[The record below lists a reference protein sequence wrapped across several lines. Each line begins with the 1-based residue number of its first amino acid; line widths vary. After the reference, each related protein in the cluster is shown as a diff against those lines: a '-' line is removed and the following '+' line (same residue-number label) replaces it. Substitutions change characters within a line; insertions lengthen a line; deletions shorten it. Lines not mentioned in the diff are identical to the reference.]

1 MIQCHRRIIK
11 LDQNKSKPIGL
22 NESTLLAASIAFT
35 EKQVKSVRSDI
46 NELYEVVQDIA
57 QNKPLR
63 GPEGAPG
70 KNGAPGPQ
78 GEKGE
83 RGIVGAQGP
92 KGDKGDTGEQGEK
105 GDTGEQGP
113 KGDTGETGERG
124 LQGEKGDKGDRGEQG
139 LTGAKGDK
147 GDIGPQGEKGD
158 TGERGEKG
166 ETGEQGPQGEVGAQ
180 GQKGDKGDT
189 GPQGQKGDRGER
201 GLVGPKGD
209 TGERGLKGDT
219 GAKGDKGD
227 KGDPGKDADIKPL
240 EEKWQ
245 SFEKKIQID
254 LQKYKQNINQS
265 VSKGYN
271 GWGGDSGGGEVRLL
285 RLDDVDTTNLAN
297 GKTLVYN
304 AELKKLVFETV
315 AISSGGSSNNEST
328 TSNTV
333 TSNTLTANTITTQV
347 IEVSS
352 GTDLRGN
359 VIIGTNANNSLII
372 NSRIASNIVPIADV
386 QYNLGSPELRFKDL
400 FLSGNTV
407 HIGSSTLASS
417 DQGLVLPYGSTVGG
431 IIPNDDISG
440 SLNNFTGDL
449 GDFENGYTDSFGAQ
463 IRNVRIDF
471 NQSGTLT
478 QIQLGNL

>member
-1 MIQCHRRIIK
+1 
-11 LDQNKSKPIGL
+11 LDQNKSKPVGL

-83 RGIVGAQGP
+83 RGIVGAQGLKGD

-105 GDTGEQGP
+105 GNTGEQGP

-124 LQGEKGDKGDRGEQG
+124 LKGDKGDTGEQG
-139 LTGAKGDK
+139 LTGAKGDQ
-147 GDIGPQGEKGD
+147 GEQGPQGDKGD
-158 TGERGEKG
+158 TGERGAKG
-166 ETGEQGPQGEVGAQ
+166 DRGDTGEQGPQGEVGAQ
-180 GQKGDKGDT
+180 GIQGEKGDA
-189 GPQGQKGDRGER
+189 GPQGERGEKGER
-201 GLVGPKGD
+201 GLAGSKGD

-219 GAKGDKGD
+219 GEKGDKGD
-227 KGDPGKDADIKPL
+227 KGDPGKDADTKPL

-285 RLDDVDTTNLAN
+285 RLDDVDTTSLAN

-304 AELKKLVFETV
+304 ADLKKLVFQTLNNETV
-315 AISSGGSSNNEST
+315 V
-328 TSNTV
+328 SNTV
-333 TSNTLTANTITTQV
+333 TSTSVVTQNA
-347 IEVSS
+347 EVTGDFSVGTNSS
-352 GTDLRGN
+352 NNFISYASVDLKGN
-359 VIIGTNANNSLII
+359 VVIGTNASNSLII

-407 HIGSSTLASS
+407 HIGSSTLSSS

-431 IIPNDDISG
+431 VLPSDDISG

-449 GDFENGYTDSFGAQ
+449 GNFDNGFTDSFGSQ

>member
-11 LDQNKSKPIGL
+11 LDQNKSKPVGL

-63 GPEGAPG
+63 GPEGTPG

-83 RGIVGAQGP
+83 RGIVGAQGL

-105 GDTGEQGP
+105 GNTGEQGP

-124 LQGEKGDKGDRGEQG
+124 LKGDKGDTGEQG
-139 LTGAKGDK
+139 LTGAKGDQ
-147 GDIGPQGEKGD
+147 GEQGPQGDKGD
-158 TGERGEKG
+158 TGERGAKG
-166 ETGEQGPQGEVGAQ
+166 DRGDTGEQGPQGEVGAQ
-180 GQKGDKGDT
+180 GIQGEKGDAGT
-189 GPQGQKGDRGER
+189 QGERGEKGER
-201 GLVGPKGD
+201 GLTGVKGD
-209 TGERGLKGDT
+209 TGERGLKGDR
-219 GAKGDKGD
+219 GEKGDKGD
-227 KGDPGKDADIKPL
+227 KGDSGKDADIKPL

-304 AELKKLVFETV
+304 ADLKKLGFETV
-315 AISSGGSSNNEST
+315 AISSGASSNNEST

-359 VIIGTNANNSLII
+359 VVIGTNANNSLII

-386 QYNLGSPELRFKDL
+386 QYNLGSPEFRFKDL

-407 HIGSSTLASS
+407 HIGSSTLSSS

-431 IIPNDDISG
+431 VLPSDDISG

-449 GDFENGYTDSFGAQ
+449 GNFDNGYTDSFGAQ

>member
-1 MIQCHRRIIK
+1 MILCHRRIIK

-407 HIGSSTLASS
+407 HIGSSTLSSS

-449 GDFENGYTDSFGAQ
+449 GDFENGYTDSFGSQ

>member
-1 MIQCHRRIIK
+1 
-11 LDQNKSKPIGL
+11 LEQNKSKSLGL

-35 EKQVKSVRSDI
+35 EKQVKTVRSDI
-46 NELYEVVQDIA
+46 NELYEIVQDIA
-57 QNKPLR
+57 NATQVKPPR

-70 KNGAPGPQ
+70 KNGADGAQ

-83 RGIVGAQGP
+83 RGEDGIQGP
-92 KGDKGDTGEQGEK
+92 QGIKGEKGDTGERGEKGEQGLK

-113 KGDTGETGERG
+113 KGDTGE
-124 LQGEKGDKGDRGEQG
+124 QG
-139 LTGAKGDK
+139 L
-147 GDIGPQGEKGD
+147 KGD

-166 ETGEQGPQGEVGAQ
+166 EQGSKGDTGEQGPVGAQ
-180 GQKGDKGDT
+180 GEKGDRGGQGLKGDT
-189 GPQGQKGDRGER
+189 GEQGPVGAQGEKGDQGVAGPKGDRGDKGER

-209 TGERGLKGDT
+209 KGDQ
-219 GAKGDKGD
+219 GVAGPQGEKGEKGDA
-227 KGDPGKDADIKPL
+227 GKDADIKPL

-245 SFEKKIQID
+245 SFEQKIQID

-265 VSKGYN
+265 VSKSYN
-271 GWGGDSGGGEVRLL
+271 GWGGEGGGGEVRLL
-285 RLDDVDTTNLAN
+285 KLDDVDTTNLAN

-315 AISSGGSSNNEST
+315 TTSGGGSSNNEST

-333 TSNTLTANTITTQV
+333 TSNTITANTIVVQDLQV
-347 IEVSS
+347 TG

-359 VIIGTNANNSLII
+359 VIIGTNDNNSLII

-407 HIGSSTLASS
+407 HIGASTLSSS

-431 IIPNDDISG
+431 VLPSDDISG

-449 GDFENGYTDSFGAQ
+449 GDFETGYTDSFGSQ

>member
-1 MIQCHRRIIK
+1 
-11 LDQNKSKPIGL
+11 LEQNKSKVVGL

-35 EKQVKSVRSDI
+35 EKQVKTVRSDI
-46 NELYEVVQDIA
+46 NELYEIVQDIA
-57 QNKPLR
+57 NATQVKPPR

-70 KNGAPGPQ
+70 KNGAD
-78 GEKGE
+78 
-83 RGIVGAQGP
+83 GAQGP
-92 KGDKGDTGEQGEK
+92 KGERGENGIQGPQGVRGEK
-105 GDTGEQGP
+105 GDTGEQGV
-113 KGDTGETGERG
+113 
-124 LQGEKGDKGDRGEQG
+124 
-139 LTGAKGDK
+139 A
-147 GDIGPQGEKGD
+147 GPQGE
-158 TGERGEKG
+158 
-166 ETGEQGPQGEVGAQ
+166 
-180 GQKGDKGDT
+180 
-189 GPQGQKGDRGER
+189 
-201 GLVGPKGD
+201 
-209 TGERGLKGDT
+209 
-219 GAKGDKGD
+219 KGD

-245 SFEKKIQID
+245 SFEQKIQID

-265 VSKGYN
+265 VSKSYN
-271 GWGGDSGGGEVRLL
+271 GWGGEGGGGEVRLL

-304 AELKKLVFETV
+304 ADLKKLVFETV
-315 AISSGGSSNNEST
+315 TTSGGGSSNNEST

-333 TSNTLTANTITTQV
+333 TSNTVTTNTVTSNTITANTIVVQDLQV
-347 IEVSS
+347 TG

-407 HIGSSTLASS
+407 HIGASTLSSS

-431 IIPNDDISG
+431 VLPSDDISG

-449 GDFENGYTDSFGAQ
+449 GDFESGYFDSFGSQ

>member
-1 MIQCHRRIIK
+1 ME
-11 LDQNKSKPIGL
+11 QNKSKSLGL

-35 EKQVKSVRSDI
+35 EKQVKTVRSDI
-46 NELYEVVQDIA
+46 NELYEIVQDIA
-57 QNKPLR
+57 NATQVKPPR

-70 KNGAPGPQ
+70 KNGADGAQ

-83 RGIVGAQGP
+83 RGEDGIQGP
-92 KGDKGDTGEQGEK
+92 QGERGEKGDTGEQGPQGEK

-113 KGDTGETGERG
+113 KGDTGEQG
-124 LQGEKGDKGDRGEQG
+124 LKGDKGD
-139 LTGAKGDK
+139 
-147 GDIGPQGEKGD
+147 KGD

-166 ETGEQGPQGEVGAQ
+166 DTGAKGDTGERGAKGDKGDQGEQGLKGDTGEQGPVGAQ
-180 GQKGDKGDT
+180 GEKGDQGVA
-189 GPQGQKGDRGER
+189 GPKGDRGDKGER

-209 TGERGLKGDT
+209 KGDQ
-219 GAKGDKGD
+219 GVAGPQGEKGEKGDA
-227 KGDPGKDADIKPL
+227 GKDADIKPL

-245 SFEKKIQID
+245 SFEQKIQID

-265 VSKGYN
+265 VSKSYN
-271 GWGGDSGGGEVRLL
+271 GWGGEGGGGEVRLL

-333 TSNTLTANTITTQV
+333 TSNTLTANTITTQI

-352 GTDLRGN
+352 GSDLRGN

-372 NSRIASNIVPIADV
+372 NSRVASNIVPIADEV
-386 QYNLGSPELRFKDL
+386 YSLGSPELRFKDL
-400 FLSGNTV
+400 HLSGNTV
-407 HIGSSTLASS
+407 YIGPSTLSAT

-440 SLNNFTGDL
+440 TLNNFTGDL
-449 GDFENGYTDSFGAQ
+449 GDFESGYFDSFGSQ